1 MVYLVYDP
9 FTENHKF
16 LINNLKYNLEIF
28 NQKLLEVEEINENED
43 KENTYIILINHMFLI
58 ENNKAKKDYNNLLKK
73 KKKILYITEPLELL
87 IEIKFY
93 TKIINELKPLKVY
106 TYCEENLIK
115 IKPLCKY
122 IHFYPI
128 NKTYF
133 KFVDIYGPLYEK
145 KDLTKIVFI
154 GKMNNYRNKIKEL
167 FKDDLIII
175 DDKYKKEEWIE
186 IIKKYQYFI
195 NVHRR
200 PNSKCF
206 ESMRILPLL
215 YNDCTIISEHVNKKE
230 ESYFKE
236 SNIYFCKLEEMK
248 DKFEEIKS
256 VSFNE
261 IVRNSRNTE
270 YNKYINMNVFFGN

>member
-154 GKMNNYRNKIKEL
+154 GKMNDYRNKIKEL

-175 DDKYKKEEWIE
+175 DNKYKKEEWIE

-270 YNKYINMNVFFGN
+270 YNKYINMNIFFGN

>member
-9 FTENHKF
+9 FTKNHKF
-16 LINNLKYNLEIF
+16 LINNLKNNLKVF
-28 NQKLLEVEEINENED
+28 NQKLDEIHEINECED

-58 ENNKAKKDYNNLLKK
+58 ENNKAKKDYYNLLKK
-73 KKKILYITEPLELL
+73 KNKILYITEPLELL

-93 TKIINELKPLKVY
+93 IKIINELKPLKVY

-122 IHFYPI
+122 INFYPI

-133 KFVDIYGPLYEK
+133 KFLDMNGPMYND

-175 DDKYKKEEWIE
+175 EDKYNKEEWIE

-236 SNIYFCKLEEMK
+236 GNIYFCKLEEMK

-256 VSFNE
+256 ISFGD
-261 IVRNSRNTE
+261 IVRKSRNTE
-270 YNKYINMNVFFGN
+270 YNKFINMNIFFGN

>member
-1 MVYLVYDP
+1 MKYIIYDP

-16 LINNLKYNLEIF
+16 LINNLIYNLNIF
-28 NQKLLEVEEINENED
+28 NEKLKEIIEVNDDEDNESI
-43 KENTYIILINHMFLI
+43 YIIFINHMFLI
-58 ENNKAKKDYNNLLKK
+58 ENDKAKKDYHNLLKK
-73 KKKILYITEPLELL
+73 KNKILYITEPLDL
-87 IEIKFY
+87 IIEKKFY
-93 TKIINELKPLKVY
+93 VKIINELRPLKVY
-106 TYCEENLIK
+106 TYCEENLTK

-122 IHFYPI
+122 INFYPI

-133 KFVDIYGPLYEK
+133 KFLEINGPMYK
-145 KDLTKIVFI
+145 NKDLTKIVFI
-154 GKMNNYRNKIKEL
+154 GKMNDYRNKIKQL

-175 DDKYKKEEWIE
+175 EDKYKKEEWIE

-215 YNDCTIISEHVNKKE
+215 YNDCTIISEHVNNKE

-236 SNIYFCKLEEMK
+236 GNIYFCKLEEIK

-256 VSFNE
+256 ISFSE
-261 IVRNSRNTE
+261 ILRNSRNTE
-270 YNKYINMNVFFGN
+270 YNKFINMNIFFGN

>member
-9 FTENHKF
+9 FTKNHKF
-16 LINNLKYNLEIF
+16 LINNLKHNLKVF
-28 NQKLLEVEEINENED
+28 NQKLDEIHEINECED

-58 ENNKAKKDYNNLLKK
+58 ENNKAKKDYYNLLKK
-73 KKKILYITEPLELL
+73 KNKILYITEPLELL

-93 TKIINELKPLKVY
+93 IKIINELKPLKVY

-122 IHFYPI
+122 INFYPI

-133 KFVDIYGPLYEK
+133 KFLDMNGPMYND

-175 DDKYKKEEWIE
+175 EDKYNKEEWIE

-236 SNIYFCKLEEMK
+236 GNIYFCKLEEMK

-256 VSFNE
+256 ISFGD
-261 IVRNSRNTE
+261 IVRKSRNTE
-270 YNKYINMNVFFGN
+270 YNKYINMNIFFGN

>member
-9 FTENHKF
+9 FTKNHKF
-16 LINNLKYNLEIF
+16 LINNLKHNLKVF
-28 NQKLLEVEEINENED
+28 NQKLDEIHEINECED

-58 ENNKAKKDYNNLLKK
+58 ENNKAKKDYYNLLKK
-73 KKKILYITEPLELL
+73 KNKILYITEPLELL

-93 TKIINELKPLKVY
+93 IKIIKELKPLKVY

-122 IHFYPI
+122 INFYPI

-133 KFVDIYGPLYEK
+133 KFLDINGPMYNE

-175 DDKYKKEEWIE
+175 EDKYNKEEWIE

-256 VSFNE
+256 ISFNE

-270 YNKYINMNVFFGN
+270 YNKYINMNIFFGN

>member
-154 GKMNNYRNKIKEL
+154 GKMNDYRNKIKEL

-248 DKFEEIKS
+248 DKFEEIKR

-270 YNKYINMNVFFGN
+270 YNKFINMNIFFGN

>member
-1 MVYLVYDP
+1 MNGP
-9 FTENHKF
+9 M
-16 LINNLKYNLEIF
+16 YN
-28 NQKLLEVEEINENED
+28 D
-43 KENTYIILINHMFLI
+43 
-58 ENNKAKKDYNNLLKK
+58 
-73 KKKILYITEPLELL
+73 
-87 IEIKFY
+87 
-93 TKIINELKPLKVY
+93 
-106 TYCEENLIK
+106 
-115 IKPLCKY
+115 
-122 IHFYPI
+122 
-128 NKTYF
+128 
-133 KFVDIYGPLYEK
+133 

-175 DDKYKKEEWIE
+175 EDKYNKEEWIE

-236 SNIYFCKLEEMK
+236 GNIYFCKLEEMK

-256 VSFNE
+256 ISFGD
-261 IVRNSRNTE
+261 IVRKSRNTE
-270 YNKYINMNVFFGN
+270 YNKFINMNIFFW

>member
-154 GKMNNYRNKIKEL
+154 GKMNDYRNKIKEL

-270 YNKYINMNVFFGN
+270 YNKYINMNIFFGN

>member
-154 GKMNNYRNKIKEL
+154 GKMNDYRNKIKEL

-175 DDKYKKEEWIE
+175 EDKYKKEEWIE

-230 ESYFKE
+230 EIYFKE

-256 VSFNE
+256 ISFNE

>member
-9 FTENHKF
+9 FTKNHKF
-16 LINNLKYNLEIF
+16 LINNLKHNLKVF
-28 NQKLLEVEEINENED
+28 NQKLDEIHEVNECED

-58 ENNKAKKDYNNLLKK
+58 ENNKAKKDYYNLLKK
-73 KKKILYITEPLELL
+73 KNKILYITEPLELL

-93 TKIINELKPLKVY
+93 IKIINELKPLKVY

-122 IHFYPI
+122 INFYPI

-133 KFVDIYGPLYEK
+133 KFLDMNGPMYND

-175 DDKYKKEEWIE
+175 EDKYNKEEWIE

-236 SNIYFCKLEEMK
+236 GNIYFCKLEEMK

-256 VSFNE
+256 ISFGD
-261 IVRNSRNTE
+261 IVRKSRNTE
-270 YNKYINMNVFFGN
+270 YNKFINMNIFFW

>member
-9 FTENHKF
+9 FTKNHKF
-16 LINNLKYNLEIF
+16 LINNLKHNLKVF
-28 NQKLLEVEEINENED
+28 NQKLDEIHEVNECED

-58 ENNKAKKDYNNLLKK
+58 ENNKAKKDYYNLLKK
-73 KKKILYITEPLELL
+73 KNKILYITEPLELL

-93 TKIINELKPLKVY
+93 IKIINELKPLKVY

-122 IHFYPI
+122 INFYPI

-133 KFVDIYGPLYEK
+133 KFLDMNGPMYND

-175 DDKYKKEEWIE
+175 EDKYNKEEWIE

-236 SNIYFCKLEEMK
+236 GNIYFCKLEEMK

-256 VSFNE
+256 ISFGD
-261 IVRNSRNTE
+261 IVRKSRNTE
-270 YNKYINMNVFFGN
+270 YNKFINMNIFFGN